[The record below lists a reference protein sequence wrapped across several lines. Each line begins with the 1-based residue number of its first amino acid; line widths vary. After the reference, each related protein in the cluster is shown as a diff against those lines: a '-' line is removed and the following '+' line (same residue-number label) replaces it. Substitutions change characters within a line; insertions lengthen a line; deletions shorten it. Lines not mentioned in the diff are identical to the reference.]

1 MDKLE
6 ILRYGG
12 VAVLVVLLVIFELT
26 DRSPVG
32 RKKGSKGGYEYYT
45 PDGSCV
51 LIRHVLG
58 SRFKVYI
65 YGVCPI
71 ATCRD
76 RYGEFFKVNARSAH
90 EAELKVDQ
98 AYGC

>member
-32 RKKGSKGGYEYYT
+32 RG
-45 PDGSCV
+45 V
-51 LIRHVLG
+51 L
-58 SRFKVYI
+58 
-65 YGVCPI
+65 
-71 ATCRD
+71 
-76 RYGEFFKVNARSAH
+76 
-90 EAELKVDQ
+90 
-98 AYGC
+98 

>member
-32 RKKGSKGGYEYYT
+32 RKKGLRGYDYYT
-45 PDGSCV
+45 PDGSRV
-51 LIRHVLG
+51 LIHHVLG
-58 SRFKVYI
+58 SRFKVYV
-65 YGVCPI
+65 YGGCPI
-71 ATCRD
+71 STSRD

>member
-12 VAVLVVLLVIFELT
+12 VAVLAVLLVIFELT
-26 DRSPVG
+26 DRNPVG
-32 RKKGSKGGYEYYT
+32 RKKGLRGYEYYA
-45 PDGSCV
+45 PDGSRV

-58 SRFKVYI
+58 SRFKVYV

>member
-12 VAVLVVLLVIFELT
+12 VAVLVVLLVIFEMT
-26 DRSPVG
+26 DRRPVQ
-32 RKKGSKGGYEYYT
+32 RTKGLRGGYEYYT
-45 PDGSCV
+45 PDGSRV

-58 SRFKVYI
+58 SRFKVYV
-65 YGVCPI
+65 YDECPI
-71 ATCRD
+71 PTSRD
-76 RYGEFFKVNARSAH
+76 RYGKFFKVNARSAY

>member
-26 DRSPVG
+26 DRSPG
-32 RKKGSKGGYEYYT
+32 RRIKGLKGGYEYYT
-45 PDGSCV
+45 PDGSRV
-51 LIRHVLG
+51 LIRHLLG
-58 SRFKVYI
+58 SRFKVYV
-65 YGVCPI
+65 YGGCPI
-71 ATCRD
+71 ATRRD